1 MACFCSA
8 PVLCS
13 RTHLTYTRT
22 QSLTRFQTTPF
33 THQCSLKQQ
42 KRNSNK
48 SSIVPAGVGDDAVS
62 SWLDLAGFVA
72 KTKGSRSPYEELSSK
87 IGDQCYIDV
96 QGWHLYLKD
105 VKIAPGAPVTMADA
119 LAEKL
124 GSTMQGQG
132 FSQSMLDSLMSQV
145 PVKLGQGKATLP
157 LADVMPSRGL
167 QDLAE
172 ICEKYTRGM

>member
-13 RTHLTYTRT
+13 RIHLTYTRT
-22 QSLTRFQTTPF
+22 SSSRSQITPCV
-33 THQCSLKQQ
+33 HQLSYKQQ
-42 KRNSNK
+42 KRSSNK
-48 SSIVPAGVGDDAVS
+48 SIIVPAGVGDDAVS

-105 VKIAPGAPVTMADA
+105 VKIAPGAAATVADA

-124 GSTMQGQG
+124 GSTIQGQG

-145 PVKLGQGKATLP
+145 PVKLGQGKSTLP
-157 LADVMPSRGL
+157 LADVMPSSGV

-172 ICEKYTRGM
+172 ICEKYARDM